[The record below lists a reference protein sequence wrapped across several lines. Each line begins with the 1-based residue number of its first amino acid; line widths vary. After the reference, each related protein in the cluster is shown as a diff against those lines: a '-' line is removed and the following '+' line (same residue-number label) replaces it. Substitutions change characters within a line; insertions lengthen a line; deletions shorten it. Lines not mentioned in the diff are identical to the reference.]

1 MAKNAFKIDLLICI
15 NILDF
20 ISDYGIILNVRS
32 NKSLLR
38 WSDFKKV
45 YKQ

>member
-20 ISDYGIILNVRS
+20 ISDYDMILNVRS

-38 WSDFKKV
+38 WSDFKKA

>member
-20 ISDYGIILNVRS
+20 ISDYDMILSVRS
-32 NKSLLR
+32 NKEEFR
-38 WSDFKKV
+38 KK
-45 YKQ
+45 